1 MGDVTTNISL
11 KAKSDFKFGDNAFD
25 IIRLVS
31 ALFIVLGHT
40 ATHLDIQYPYVIQQ
54 MLSFWRGLPN
64 LFVTS
69 GFLISAS
76 FDRSQ
81 SKKSYLKKRTLRLY
95 PGLLGAFAISFLCV
109 ILIGGGYAHLSYS
122 VKDIIAWIASQ
133 VTVFQFYTPASIEV
147 YGVGNPNGAL
157 WTISLEIQ
165 MYILIMLILPR
176 MKRMKANSLFG
187 VLVAALAVNALF
199 PFTKNYLPEI
209 AFKLINVTFIPY
221 AYYFLIGMI
230 VYIKKETIVPLLT
243 MVFWPMLLCYGV
255 IWWITSRGV
264 SYPVGHYTNILVGPL
279 LCLLTLSGA
288 YKFGKIR
295 LRHDLSYSIYL
306 YHMIVIN
313 ALVMFGWRGRLLGVL
328 VVVAATLFLS
338 ILSCR
343 LIEEPFLKKK

>member
-1 MGDVTTNISL
+1 MTNTSL
-11 KAKSDFKFGDNAFD
+11 KAKSDFKFGDNTFD

-31 ALFIVLGHT
+31 AFLIVLGHT
-40 ATHLDIQYPYVIQQ
+40 ATHLDIRYTYVIQQ
-54 MLSFWRGLPN
+54 ILNFWRGLPC

-81 SKKSYLKKRTLRLY
+81 SKKSYLKKRVLRLY
-95 PGLLGAFAISFLCV
+95 PGLLGAFVISFLCV
-109 ILIGGGYAHLSYS
+109 IFIGGNAHTTYS
-122 VKDIIAWIASQ
+122 IKDIIVWIISQ
-133 VTVFQFYTPASIEV
+133 VTVFQFYTPASITA

-165 MYILIMLILPR
+165 MYILIMLILPQ
-176 MKRMKANSLFG
+176 MKKMKTRSLLSI
-187 VLVAALAVNALF
+187 VIVALALNALF
-199 PFTKNYLPEI
+199 PLTKNFLPEMVY
-209 AFKLINVTFIPY
+209 KLINVTFVPY
-221 AYYFLIGMI
+221 AYYFLIGMV
-230 VYIKKETIVPLLT
+230 VYIKKETTVPLLT
-243 MVFWPMLLCYGV
+243 KVFWPMLFCYGV
-255 IWWITSRGV
+255 IWWTTDKV
-264 SYPVGHYTNILVGPL
+264 VLFPVGHYTNILVGPF

-313 ALVMFGWRGRLLGVL
+313 VLVMFGWRRRSPGVL
-328 VVVAATLFLS
+328 VVLIATFLLS
-338 ILSCR
+338 ILSFR

>member
-1 MGDVTTNISL
+1 MGEATTNTAL
-11 KAKSDFKFGDNAFD
+11 KAESDFKFGDNAFD

-40 ATHLDIQYPYVIQQ
+40 ATHLEIQYPYIIQQ
-54 MLSFWRGLPN
+54 ILNFWRGLPC

-81 SKKSYLKKRTLRLY
+81 SKISYLKKRALRLY
-95 PGLLGAFAISFLCV
+95 PGLFGAFAVSFLCV
-109 ILIGGGYAHLSYS
+109 ILIGGGYAQLSYN
-122 VKDIIAWIASQ
+122 VKDIIAWIVSQ
-133 VTVFQFYTPASIEV
+133 VTVFQFYTPASIAV

-165 MYILIMLILPR
+165 MYILIMLILPQ
-176 MKRMKANSLFG
+176 MKKMKTRSLLS
-187 VLVAALAVNALF
+187 VVIVALALNALF
-199 PFTKNYLPEI
+199 PLTNNFLPEI
-209 AFKLINVTFIPY
+209 VYKLINVTFIPY
-221 AYYFLIGMI
+221 TYYFLIGMV
-230 VYIKKETIVPLLT
+230 VYIKKEIVVPLLT
-243 MVFWPMLLCYGV
+243 KVFWPMLLCYGV
-255 IWWITSRGV
+255 IWWTTSQVV
-264 SYPVGHYTNILVGPL
+264 SLPVGHYTNILVGPF

-295 LRHDLSYSIYL
+295 FKHDLSYSIYL

-313 ALVMFGWRGRLLGVL
+313 VLVMFGWRGRLLGVL
-328 VVVAATLFLS
+328 VVVVATLLLS
-338 ILSCR
+338 VLSCR